1 MLLLTLQMFGCTSPD
16 PMFATRV
23 RRLSVDEGEDELMT
37 TILPQDLVVSLL
49 AERLQV
55 RIHHPCSS
63 LSVIVFLGITS
74 LI

>member
-1 MLLLTLQMFGCTSPD
+1 
-16 PMFATRV
+16 MFAARV

-55 RIHHPCSS
+55 RIHHS
-63 LSVIVFLGITS
+63 LQ
-74 LI
+74 